1 MPLVG
6 ARSTERSAFTSTFQA
21 FQAVNQT
28 SSASA
33 STSTGMTAG
42 SGGSGRAKRA
52 GAGARGSGTPPSGA
66 VSKPTARGGR
76 AAAANQGGFGM
87 GYVGRNSMHIPHGN
101 TALSVK
107 ADEERLNTI
116 TDEKERKRLKRLLR
130 NRVSAQ
136 QARERKKAYL
146 ASLEQ
151 TEAQKANRLHE
162 LENRVTTLER
172 ENQMLR
178 QVIQTVTRRAVPP
191 NASDFQ
197 VPAM

>member
-1 MPLVG
+1 
-6 ARSTERSAFTSTFQA
+6 
-21 FQAVNQT
+21 
-28 SSASA
+28 
-33 STSTGMTAG
+33 MTAG

-66 VSKPTARGGR
+66 VSKPTARGGL
-76 AAAANQGGFGM
+76 AAANQGGFGM